1 MQLRVVSTRNHR
13 HANSDGSSSIYRLGQ
28 KVPELEADVYVEG
41 SASII
46 GDVHLGAA
54 SSVWFGAVIRGDNAR
69 IEIGAGSNIQDL
81 AVIHGLPGNPVS
93 IGAGVSVGHH
103 AALHGCTIGGNCLIG
118 IGAVILDGAVIAPNT
133 IIGAGTLVPAGRGY
147 PEGVLLTGVPA
158 RAARPLTAA
167 EIEKIRANAA
177 TYTGLARR
185 YRSGLE
191 PVAVTPRG

>member
-1 MQLRVVSTRNHR
+1 MSARNHH
-13 HANSDGSSSIYRLGQ
+13 HANSSRLYVLYRLGQ
-28 KVPELEADVYVEG
+28 CVPELEAGVYVEG

-81 AVIHGLPGNPVS
+81 AVIHGLPGSPVS
-93 IGAGVSVGHH
+93 IGAGVSIGHH

-133 IIGAGTLVPAGRGY
+133 IIGAGTLVPAGRSY

-158 RAARPLTAA
+158 RAVRSLTAA
-167 EIEKIRANAA
+167 EVEKIPHQRRDLYRAGAA
-177 TYTGLARR
+177 LP
-185 YRSGLE
+185 L
-191 PVAVTPRG
+191 